1 MNYELSEH
9 AKDVL
14 DEREIPLAWLEQALD
29 LPEKTEIDLLDD
41 ELEHR
46 LCRINEYENRVLRVI
61 LNTTTKPPRVV
72 TVYFDRAMRDK
83 L

>member
-14 DEREIPLAWLEQALD
+14 DEREIPLVWLEQALNS
-29 LPEKTEIDLLDD
+29 PEKTEPDLLDD

-46 LCRINEYENRVLRVI
+46 FCRINEHGNRVLRVI
-61 LNTTTKPPRVV
+61 LNITTKPPRVV
-72 TVYFDRAMRDK
+72 TVYFDRTMRDK